1 MFELVDEFK
10 TIHQSDLVTREDFKK
25 FYQEFHLE
33 MKSFERR
40 MTNKV
45 GAIVVGTA
53 SVLILLDKYL

>member
-1 MFELVDEFK
+1 VDEVK
-10 TIHQSDLVTREDFKK
+10 NINQSDLVTREDFRK
-25 FYQEFHLE
+25 FCQEFHLE

-53 SVLILLDKYL
+53 SV